1 MSTVFGI
8 DSGLFISEAGLG
20 ITAVA
25 ALVGIWIDRDPDRP
39 LRYSVW
45 LTVLVVLATGVGVFQ
60 TYQDYL
66 SGEKL
71 QGDIARVL
79 QKVDKIA
86 HEGTA
91 DVPVLNEVLKNE
103 VAAQARNNPDVMA
116 AIAQRVADEGGDPQ
130 AVLTTYLPDNEVKAF
145 ATDGRLTTAPLD
157 AKIANLDGR
166 TESPI
171 RHPSTFGTGEALLR
185 TPTKK
190 GQTRTEKNP

>member
-1 MSTVFGI
+1 MYKRQVFGI

-71 QGDIARVL
+71 QGDIGRVL
-79 QKVDKIA
+79 PKVDKIA
-86 HEGTA
+86 SEGT
-91 DVPVLNEVLKNE
+91 
-103 VAAQARNNPDVMA
+103 
-116 AIAQRVADEGGDPQ
+116 
-130 AVLTTYLPDNEVKAF
+130 
-145 ATDGRLTTAPLD
+145 
-157 AKIANLDGR
+157 
-166 TESPI
+166 
-171 RHPSTFGTGEALLR
+171 
-185 TPTKK
+185 
-190 GQTRTEKNP
+190 